1 MTRVGSLVLAAIVVA
16 FFALAPAM
24 FGSFTITLMNYIGI
38 YAMATLGLVLLTG
51 VAGLTSFGQAAF
63 VGIGAYATAWYTV
76 SQGGSPWI
84 GLLLALALTAIV
96 ATVLG
101 AATLRLGGHFLPL
114 STIAWGIAIYF
125 LFGNI
130 GALGRYS
137 GLSGIPAISIGPI
150 SLEGTVAVYFFIWSV
165 LAALMLL
172 CRNLLDSRQGRAIR
186 CLRGGTALV
195 ESLAI
200 DSFRMRLAVFVLAAL
215 FAGLSGWLYA
225 HMQRYVGPIQFNV
238 DFGIELLLMALV
250 GGAGQI
256 AGAVVGAAVVT
267 LIKNALQDVLPAIT
281 SHSGQFEVVVFGVLF
296 IILLQK
302 ARGGIVP
309 IVKRYLPRAQP
320 KILPAADAAPLPR
333 RARSGEAGQPVLMI
347 DNAIKRFGALAAV
360 NGVSFKVASS
370 EVLGL
375 IGPNGAGKSTLLNL
389 ITGVL
394 KPNNGTLLFQ
404 GRDITKLPPRHIAAA
419 GMARTF
425 QHVKLR
431 PNMTLL
437 DNVLLGTYPR
447 THAGFA
453 AGALRLDRTEENAAR
468 AEALHQ
474 LRRVGLGDRYG
485 ELAGNLP
492 LGQQRLLEVAR
503 ALAADPTLL
512 VLDEPAAGLRRL
524 EKQTLSDLLRELR
537 AQGMTI
543 ILVEHDME
551 FVMNLVDR
559 IVVMDFGVKLA
570 EGLPAAIRADARVQE
585 AYLGGVA

>member
-1 MTRVGSLVLAAIVVA
+1 MKRARSRVLVVIAVALLVLAPA
-16 FFALAPAM
+16 FL
-24 FGSFTITLMNYIGI
+24 GSFTVTLLNYIGI
-38 YAMATLGLVLLTG
+38 YAMATLGLVLMTG
-51 VAGLTSFGQAAF
+51 LAGLTSFGQAAF
-63 VGIGAYATAWYTV
+63 IGIGAYATAWYTV
-76 SQGGSPWI
+76 TQGGSPWI

-96 ATVLG
+96 ATILG

-114 STIAWGIAIYF
+114 STIAWGIAIYY
-125 LFGNI
+125 LFGNSEV
-130 GALGRYS
+130 LGRYN
-137 GLSGIPAISIGPI
+137 GLGGIPPIRIGPV
-150 SLEGTVAVYFFIWSV
+150 SLESTVAIYFLIWASLGV
-165 LAALMLL
+165 LMLL

-200 DSFRMRLAVFVLAAL
+200 DSFRIRLAVFVLAAL
-215 FAGLSGWLYA
+215 LAGIAGWFYA
-225 HMQRYVGPIQFNV
+225 HMQRYVGPMQFNV
-238 DFGIELLLMALV
+238 DAGIELLLMALV
-250 GGAGQI
+250 GGASQI
-256 AGAVVGAAVVT
+256 TGAVVGSAAVT
-267 LIKNALQDVLPAIT
+267 LIRNVLQDVLPSFT
-281 SHSGQFEVVVFGVLF
+281 SNSGQMEAVVFGVLF
-296 IILLQK
+296 VILLQR

-309 IVKRYLPRAQP
+309 IIKKYLPRSEQKPVLATG
-320 KILPAADAAPLPR
+320 APLPR
-333 RARSGEAGQPVLMI
+333 RTRRTDTGQAVLTI
-347 DNAIKRFGALAAV
+347 ADATRRFGALAAV
-360 NGVSFKVASS
+360 DKVSFAVRSG

-394 KPNNGTLLFQ
+394 RPNSGTILFQ
-404 GRDITKLPPRHIAAA
+404 GSDITRLPPRHIAAA

-437 DNVLLGTYPR
+437 DNVLLGVYAR
-447 THAGFA
+447 TRAGFFS
-453 AGALRLDRTEENAAR
+453 GALRLDRAEENAAR
-468 AEALHQ
+468 TEALQQ
-474 LRRVGLGDRYG
+474 LRRVGLGERYG
-485 ELAGNLP
+485 DVAGNLP

-503 ALAADPTLL
+503 ALAADPSLL

-537 AQGMTI
+537 AEGMTI

>member
-1 MTRVGSLVLAAIVVA
+1 MKRARSRRVALIAIA
-16 FFALAPAM
+16 FIAVAPAI

-38 YAMATLGLVLLTG
+38 YAMAALGLVLMTG

-76 SQGGSPWI
+76 AHGGSPWI
-84 GLLLALALTAIV
+84 GLLLALALTGLV
-96 ATVLG
+96 ATILG
-101 AATLRLGGHFLPL
+101 VATLRLSGHFLPL

-125 LFGNI
+125 LFGNTD
-130 GALGRYS
+130 ALGRYS
-137 GLSGIPAISIGPI
+137 GLSGIPPIAIGPL
-150 SLEGTVAVYFFIWSV
+150 SLASTVAVYFFIWAMLGIV
-165 LAALMLL
+165 MLL

-215 FAGLSGWLYA
+215 LAGLSGWFYA
-225 HMQRYVGPIQFNV
+225 HMQRYVGPIQF
-238 DFGIELLLMALV
+238 DIDAGIELLLMALV

-256 AGAVVGAAVVT
+256 AGAVVGSAIVT
-267 LIKNALQDVLPAIT
+267 LAKNVLQDMLPAIT
-281 SHSGQFEVVVFGVLF
+281 SYSGQLEAVVFGVVF

-302 ARGGIVP
+302 ARGGVVP
-309 IVKRYLPRAQP
+309 IIKKYLPRRQQSVLSI
-320 KILPAADAAPLPR
+320 KVAPLPR
-333 RARSGEAGQPVLMI
+333 RERAGTPGQAVLVIEA
-347 DNAIKRFGALAAV
+347 ATKRFGALAAV
-360 NGVSFKVASS
+360 NKVSFEVKSR

-394 KPNNGTLLFQ
+394 KPNSGTIVFQ
-404 GRDITKLPPRHIAAA
+404 GSNITKLPPRHIAAA

-437 DNVLLGTYPR
+437 DNVLLGIYSR
-447 THAGFA
+447 TRAGFL
-453 AGALRLDRTEENAAR
+453 AGALRLDRAEESAAR

-485 ELAGNLP
+485 EFAGNLP

-524 EKQTLSDLLRELR
+524 EKQTLSDLLRDLR
-537 AQGMTI
+537 GQGMTI

>member
-1 MTRVGSLVLAAIVVA
+1 
-16 FFALAPAM
+16 
-24 FGSFTITLMNYIGI
+24 
-38 YAMATLGLVLLTG
+38 
-51 VAGLTSFGQAAF
+51 
-63 VGIGAYATAWYTV
+63 
-76 SQGGSPWI
+76 
-84 GLLLALALTAIV
+84 
-96 ATVLG
+96 
-101 AATLRLGGHFLPL
+101 
-114 STIAWGIAIYF
+114 
-125 LFGNI
+125 
-130 GALGRYS
+130 
-137 GLSGIPAISIGPI
+137 
-150 SLEGTVAVYFFIWSV
+150 
-165 LAALMLL
+165 MLL
-172 CRNLLDSRQGRAIR
+172 CWNLLDSRQGRAIR

-200 DSFRMRLAVFVLAAL
+200 DSFRIRLAVFVLAAL
-215 FAGLSGWLYA
+215 LAGLSGWFYA
-225 HMQRYVGPIQFNV
+225 HIQRYVGPIQF
-238 DFGIELLLMALV
+238 DIDAGIELLLMALV

-256 AGAVVGAAVVT
+256 AGAVVGSAIVT
-267 LIKNALQDVLPAIT
+267 LAKNVLQDVLPAIT
-281 SHSGQFEVVVFGVLF
+281 SYSGQFEAVVFGVVF

-302 ARGGIVP
+302 ARGGVVP
-309 IVKRYLPRAQP
+309 IIKKYLPRPEQNV
-320 KILPAADAAPLPR
+320 LPIKASPLPR
-333 RARSGEAGQPVLMI
+333 RQRTSAPGQAVL
-347 DNAIKRFGALAAV
+347 AIEGATKRFGALAAV
-360 NGVSFKVASS
+360 NKVSFEVKAR

-394 KPNNGTLLFQ
+394 KPNTGTIVFQ
-404 GRDITKLPPRHIAAA
+404 GADITKLPPRRIAAA
-419 GMARTF
+419 GVARTF

-437 DNVLLGTYPR
+437 DNVLLGIYAR
-447 THAGFA
+447 TRAGFL
-453 AGALRLDRTEENAAR
+453 AGALRLDRAEESAAR

-485 ELAGNLP
+485 DLAGNLP

-524 EKQTLSDLLRELR
+524 EKQTLSDLLRDLR
-537 AQGMTI
+537 TQGMTI

-570 EGLPAAIRADARVQE
+570 EGLPAAIRADGRVQE